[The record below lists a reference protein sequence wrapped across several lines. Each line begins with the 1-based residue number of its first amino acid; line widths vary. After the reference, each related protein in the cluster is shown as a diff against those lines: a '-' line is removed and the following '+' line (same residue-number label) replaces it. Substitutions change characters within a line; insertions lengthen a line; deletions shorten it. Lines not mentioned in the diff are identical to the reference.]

1 MYSALRTLAAVG
13 SLPLLLLSMGCSHS
27 RHDSTENY
35 YLVATNIKIPY
46 WRTAFDGLDRASK
59 DLQVRAEMVGPDTYD
74 PKAQQEIFR
83 EIVRT
88 KKPTAILISVADPG
102 LMKADIDSAIAAG
115 IPVVTMD
122 SDAPDTHRLFFIGTN
137 NYQAGVMGGRVL
149 AKHLN
154 GKGNIVVFTFPTQA
168 NLIERLRG
176 YQEALS
182 DTGIKIVETVDVHG
196 PPSVAFDKTK
206 EILSNP
212 KMKVDGFVC
221 LEATAGKEVADVL
234 TRQNAKDKVVVAMD
248 TDESTLEWIEK
259 GAIAATVAQKPF
271 TMAYYG
277 LCTLDEIHHNKPAQ
291 LNTDW
296 RQNLQAV
303 VPSIIDTG
311 SSLIDKSNVSTVHKS
326 AALSHER

>member
-1 MYSALRTLAAVG
+1 MYSALRTVAAL
-13 SLPLLLLSMGCSHS
+13 SALPLFLLTTGCNSS

-46 WRTAFDGLDRASK
+46 WRAAFDGLDRASK
-59 DLQVRAEMVGPDTYD
+59 DLKIRAEMVGPDTYD
-74 PKAQQEIFR
+74 VKAQQEIFR
-83 EIVRT
+83 EVVRT
-88 KKPTAILISVADPG
+88 KKPTGILISAADPG
-102 LMKADIDSAIAAG
+102 LMKAEIDSAIAAG

-122 SDAPDTHRLFFIGTN
+122 SDAPDTRRLFFIGTN
-137 NYQAGVMGGRVL
+137 NYQAGVMGGRAL

-154 GKGNIVVFTFPTQA
+154 GKGNIVVFTITTQT

-176 YQEALS
+176 YQDALS
-182 DTGIKIVETVDVHG
+182 DTGIKIVETIDIHG
-196 PPSVAFDKTK
+196 QPSLAFDKTT
-206 EILSNP
+206 EILKDP
-212 KMKVDGFVC
+212 KKKVDGFVC

-248 TDESTLEWIEK
+248 TDEATLEWIEK

-277 LCTLDEIHHNKPAQ
+277 LCALDELHHNKPAQ

-311 SSLIDKSNVSTVHKS
+311 SSLIDKTNVSSTHKS
-326 AALSHER
+326 ATVR